1 MGRGGVGMAVNRFE
15 VYLVNLDPTVGVEIQ
30 KTRPCLVVSPDE
42 MNHHVRTA
50 IIAPMTTK
58 GRSYPT
64 RLPCRFRGKDGQVVL
79 DQIRAVDQRRLIK
92 KLGRLDSKTASEVL
106 QVLTEIFAP

>member
-1 MGRGGVGMAVNRFE
+1 MAVNRFE
-15 VYLVNLDPTVGVEIQ
+15 VYLVALDPTVGVEIR

-58 GRSYPT
+58 GRPYPT
-64 RLPCRFRGKDGQVVL
+64 RVDCRFKGKMGQVVL
-79 DQIRAVDQRRLIK
+79 DQIRAADQSRLVK
-92 KLGRLDSKTASEVL
+92 KLGRLDAKTVAAVLEVL
-106 QVLTEIFAP
+106 SEMFAP